1 MVNRQDPHIRTLAQK
16 TQAST
21 RSDLHLQ
28 TAAQKEPSGAAART
42 LFQSIYPQTM
52 GAI

>member
-16 TQAST
+16 TQAAT

-28 TAAQKEPSGAAART
+28 TAAQKEPSVATRT
-42 LFQSIYPQTM
+42 TYQSIYPQAM